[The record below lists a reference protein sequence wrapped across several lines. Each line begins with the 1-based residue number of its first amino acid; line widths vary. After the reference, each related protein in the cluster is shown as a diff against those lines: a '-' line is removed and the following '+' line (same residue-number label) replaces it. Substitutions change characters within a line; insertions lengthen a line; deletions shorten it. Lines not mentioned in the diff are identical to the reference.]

1 MIDLSAAVEFSSD
14 AWGGDDNYIR
24 NILNEFKMKSQEMGF
39 FDQRM
44 TYNNYHENMEDEL
57 KAAYDETSRLEKDMR
72 RLLTIADVLFD
83 KVGEYEHSIAE
94 MK

>member
-1 MIDLSAAVEFSSD
+1 MIDLSSAVEFSSETC
-14 AWGGDDNYIR
+14 GGEDNYIR
-24 NILNEFKMKSQEMGF
+24 KILDEFKLKSQEMGF

-57 KAAYDETSRLEKDMR
+57 KATYDETTRLEKDMR

-83 KVGEYEHSIAE
+83 KVREYEQTIAE